1 MGCGPDHGL
10 GDRAGQELRGREG
23 ARSARSHLRLPGSHR
38 RLQHVADGA
47 SGHHRQPVP
56 AREHHRRARHSRE
69 VTAVL
74 EVRQLS
80 ARYGRVEALH
90 DICLSVADGEFV
102 AVLGPN
108 GAGKSTLMRAIMG
121 LVANSG
127 EVSFRGAALPRQAP
141 DACVARGVVLVP
153 EGRGIFAPMTVAENL
168 ELGAYLLNDDVE
180 FERRRA
186 RVFKLF
192 PRLRERLGQIAG
204 SLSGGE
210 QQMRAVG
217 RALMAD
223 PKILLLDEPSLGLAP
238 RIIDEILS
246 TLALLNK
253 EGLPIVLVEQ
263 KAPLA
268 LRLTSRAYLLSVG
281 RLIAEID
288 PRNITSHDELAR
300 YYLS

>member
-1 MGCGPDHGL
+1 MT
-10 GDRAGQELRGREG
+10 
-23 ARSARSHLRLPGSHR
+23 S
-38 RLQHVADGA
+38 
-47 SGHHRQPVP
+47 
-56 AREHHRRARHSRE
+56 
-69 VTAVL
+69 VL

-90 DICLSVADGEFV
+90 DVSLSVADGEFV

-127 EVSFRGAALPRQAP
+127 DVSFRGAALPRQSP
-141 DACVARGVVLVP
+141 DTCAARGVVLVP

-168 ELGAYLLNDDVE
+168 ELGAYLLNDSAE
-180 FERRRA
+180 FERRQA
-186 RVFKLF
+186 RVFSLF
-192 PRLRERLGQIAG
+192 PRMRERLGQVAG

-210 QQMRAVG
+210 QQMLAVG

-238 RIIDEILS
+238 KVIDEILS

-268 LRLTSRAYLLSVG
+268 LRLSNRAYLLSVG

-288 PRNITSHDELAR
+288 PRTIKSNDELVR

>member
-1 MGCGPDHGL
+1 
-10 GDRAGQELRGREG
+10 
-23 ARSARSHLRLPGSHR
+23 
-38 RLQHVADGA
+38 
-47 SGHHRQPVP
+47 
-56 AREHHRRARHSRE
+56 
-69 VTAVL
+69 VTSVL
-74 EVRQLS
+74 EVRHLS
-80 ARYGRVEALH
+80 AHYGRVEALH
-90 DICLSVADGEFV
+90 DISLSVADGEFV

-121 LVANSG
+121 LVANAG
-127 EVSFRGAALPRQAP
+127 DVSFRGAALPRQSP
-141 DACVARGVVLVP
+141 DTCVARGVVLVP

-168 ELGAYLLNDDVE
+168 ELGAYLLNDSAE
-180 FERRRA
+180 FERRQA
-186 RVFKLF
+186 RVFNLF
-192 PRLRERLGQIAG
+192 PRMRERLGQVAG

-210 QQMRAVG
+210 QQMLAVG

-223 PKILLLDEPSLGLAP
+223 PKILLLDEPSLGLGP
-238 RIIDEILS
+238 KVIDEILS

-268 LRLTSRAYLLSVG
+268 LRLSNRAYLLSVG

-288 PRNITSHDELAR
+288 PRTIKSHDELAR

>member
-1 MGCGPDHGL
+1 MT
-10 GDRAGQELRGREG
+10 
-23 ARSARSHLRLPGSHR
+23 SI
-38 RLQHVADGA
+38 
-47 SGHHRQPVP
+47 
-56 AREHHRRARHSRE
+56 
-69 VTAVL
+69 L

-90 DICLSVADGEFV
+90 DISLSVADGEFV

-127 EVSFRGAALPRQAP
+127 DVSFRGAALPRQSP
-141 DACVARGVVLVP
+141 DTCVARGVVLVP

-168 ELGAYLLNDDVE
+168 ELGAYLLNDSAE
-180 FERRRA
+180 FERRQA
-186 RVFKLF
+186 RVFNLF
-192 PRLRERLGQIAG
+192 PRMRERLGQVAG

-210 QQMRAVG
+210 QQMLAVG

-223 PKILLLDEPSLGLAP
+223 PKILLLDEPSLGLGP
-238 RIIDEILS
+238 KVIDEILS

-268 LRLTSRAYLLSVG
+268 LRLSNRAYLLSVG

-288 PRNITSHDELAR
+288 PRTIKSHDELAR

>member
-1 MGCGPDHGL
+1 
-10 GDRAGQELRGREG
+10 
-23 ARSARSHLRLPGSHR
+23 
-38 RLQHVADGA
+38 
-47 SGHHRQPVP
+47 
-56 AREHHRRARHSRE
+56 
-69 VTAVL
+69 VTSVL

-80 ARYGRVEALH
+80 AHYGRVEALH
-90 DICLSVADGEFV
+90 DISLSVADGEFV

-121 LVANSG
+121 LVANAG
-127 EVSFRGAALPRQAP
+127 DVSFRGAALPRQSP
-141 DACVARGVVLVP
+141 DTCVARGVVLVP

-168 ELGAYLLNDDVE
+168 ELGAYLLNDSAE
-180 FERRRA
+180 FERRQA
-186 RVFKLF
+186 RVFNLF
-192 PRLRERLGQIAG
+192 PRMRERLGQVAG

-210 QQMRAVG
+210 QQMLAVG

-223 PKILLLDEPSLGLAP
+223 PKILLLDEPSLGRGP
-238 RIIDEILS
+238 KVIDEILS

-268 LRLTSRAYLLSVG
+268 LRLSNRAYLLSVG

-288 PRNITSHDELAR
+288 PRTIKSHDELAR

>member
-1 MGCGPDHGL
+1 V
-10 GDRAGQELRGREG
+10 
-23 ARSARSHLRLPGSHR
+23 SS
-38 RLQHVADGA
+38 
-47 SGHHRQPVP
+47 
-56 AREHHRRARHSRE
+56 
-69 VTAVL
+69 VL
-74 EVRQLS
+74 EIRQLS
-80 ARYGRVEALH
+80 ARYGRIEALH
-90 DICLSVADGEFV
+90 DVSLSVANGEFV

-127 EVSFRGAALPRQAP
+127 EVMFRGISLPRRAP

-168 ELGAYLLNDDVE
+168 ELGAYLIKDNGEL
-180 FERRRA
+180 ERRRA
-186 RVFKLF
+186 RVFDLF

-210 QQMRAVG
+210 QQMLAVG

-238 RIIDEILS
+238 KIIDEILN
-246 TLALLNK
+246 TLAVLNK

-268 LRLTSRAYLLSVG
+268 LRLTSRAYLLSLG

-288 PRNITSHDELAR
+288 PRTITSHDEIAR
-300 YYLS
+300 YYFS

>member
-1 MGCGPDHGL
+1 MT
-10 GDRAGQELRGREG
+10 
-23 ARSARSHLRLPGSHR
+23 S
-38 RLQHVADGA
+38 
-47 SGHHRQPVP
+47 
-56 AREHHRRARHSRE
+56 
-69 VTAVL
+69 VL

-90 DICLSVADGEFV
+90 DISLSVADGEFV

-121 LVANSG
+121 LIANSG
-127 EVSFRGAALPRQAP
+127 DVSFRGAALPRQSP
-141 DACVARGVVLVP
+141 DTCAARGVVLVP

-168 ELGAYLLNDDVE
+168 ELGAYLLNDSAE
-180 FERRRA
+180 FERRQA
-186 RVFKLF
+186 RVFSLF
-192 PRLRERLGQIAG
+192 PRMRERLGQVAG

-210 QQMRAVG
+210 QQMLAVG

-238 RIIDEILS
+238 KVIDEILS

-253 EGLPIVLVEQ
+253 EGLPIILVEQ

-268 LRLTSRAYLLSVG
+268 LRLSNRAYLLSVG

-288 PRNITSHDELAR
+288 PRTIKSNDELVR